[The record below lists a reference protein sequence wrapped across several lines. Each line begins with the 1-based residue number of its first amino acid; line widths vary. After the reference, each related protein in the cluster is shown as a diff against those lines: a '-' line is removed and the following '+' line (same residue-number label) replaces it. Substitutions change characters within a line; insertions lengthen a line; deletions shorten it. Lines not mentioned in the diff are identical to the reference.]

1 VSTIWITR
9 PEPGNATT
17 TAALQNDGFAVLGLP
32 VLEVRHVVPREGWP
46 SEWPDWVVFVS
57 ANAVR
62 GLEAAGLPAG
72 GRPRVRAAAVGA
84 RTALEAA
91 GHGWNVELVPK
102 SENAEGL
109 LEIMGRVDMRGKR
122 VWIPGGN
129 REGSARHV
137 LPDALRARGAE
148 VVTLGVYETLDR
160 VASVDELAKL
170 NAATPGA
177 VVFHSPSAVDVVF
190 AKNASEEVRRWQG
203 ADLVAVGPV
212 TAVQCRRQRSERVWE
227 CTEPSDLA
235 LLALLASIGKR
246 VPQEKRA

>member
-1 VSTIWITR
+1 
-9 PEPGNATT
+9 
-17 TAALQNDGFAVLGLP
+17 
-32 VLEVRHVVPREGWP
+32 LEVRHVVPRDGLP

-72 GRPRVRAAAVGA
+72 ARSRVRAAAVGA

-102 SENAEGL
+102 RENAEGL
-109 LEIMGRVDMRGKR
+109 LEIMSRVDVRGKH

-129 REGSARHV
+129 REGSARHS

-160 VASVDELAKL
+160 GLSADERAKL
-170 NAATPGA
+170 NAAVPGV
-177 VVFHSPSAVDVVF
+177 VVFHSPSAVDAVF
-190 AKNASEEVRRWQG
+190 AENAPEEVRRWQS
-203 ADLVAVGPV
+203 ADLVAVGPA
-212 TAVQCRRQRSERVWE
+212 TASQCRRERSERVWE
-227 CTEPSDLA
+227 CSEPSDTA
-235 LLALLASIGKR
+235 LLALLASVGKR
-246 VPQEKRA
+246 TPQEKRA